1 MFELPMYI
9 LTHFKIILKDED
21 IRIPGFPIV
30 SQTDG
35 NGKYYLEGIR
45 ANTCQKLGKVTYIE
59 VNAYRQWVGA
69 AMLDKEPS
77 RTFELAVNGLCPLVR
92 KIAPG
97 DKFSTCEK
105 LESLPGVV
113 TGTSKVNWKN
123 GNVHPRLLRPLG
135 FIYVI
140 KEDICTYFRKNNL
153 HPIILLFFIT

>member
-1 MFELPMYI
+1 M
-9 LTHFKIILKDED
+9 
-21 IRIPGFPIV
+21 

-69 AMLDKEPS
+69 AILDNETS
-77 RTFELAVNGLCPLVR
+77 RTVERVVNGLCPLVR

-123 GNVHPRLLRPLG
+123 GNVHSRLLRLLG
-135 FIYVI
+135 FFTKSFLRIANIYRYLNI
-140 KEDICTYFRKNNL
+140 FHLKGFQTNSG
-153 HPIILLFFIT
+153 FISA